1 MLREQR
7 KRLVLVAAAPARGR
21 FHFSALQPIVVL
33 GQAYLGKNAGFAS
46 GVTLG
51 LSTTIGGILAPVVGW
66 AADRWGMVTAL
77 QILWIAGV
85 FGSLAAFTLRE
96 PEKL

>member
-1 MLREQR
+1 MAVSIFL
-7 KRLVLVAAAPARGR
+7 PY
-21 FHFSALQPIVVL
+21 SPIVVL